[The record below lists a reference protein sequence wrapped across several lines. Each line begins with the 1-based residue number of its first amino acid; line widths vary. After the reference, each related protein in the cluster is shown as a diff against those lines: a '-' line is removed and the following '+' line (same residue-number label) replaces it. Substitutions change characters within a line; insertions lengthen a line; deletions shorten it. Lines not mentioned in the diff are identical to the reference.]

1 MKEESLHA
9 LIQHEVAELR
19 VEFPQIAL
27 VRSTLDT
34 WLEGEARRYSLG
46 LDIRWP
52 DHQTLVAGPARD
64 GVHEAVRAAFEAAR
78 ERLRS
83 GCAHLARA

>member
-27 VRSTLDT
+27 VRTSLDT
-34 WLEGEARRYSLG
+34 WTEGEARRYSLG

-52 DHQTLVAGPARD
+52 DHQTLVAGPVRD
-64 GVHEAVRAAFEAAR
+64 GVHEAVRAAFDEAR
-78 ERLRS
+78 QRLRS
-83 GCAHLARA
+83 GCAHLAPA